1 MASRTTNP
9 PAKDPLERIP
19 EANKVPGLPY
29 VFTDTGLELP
39 VLDITHPLFEAS
51 IDEKSLADQR
61 AQSPATAAAIR
72 AMPEAQRKMITEHS
86 YIWGTHFSDK
96 SDTSTLSGM
105 GTYMLKLGPRL
116 LGGGKE
122 RDIDRRATMG
132 VSGIAARMRLR
143 DLCRLQTDILCPL
156 LAAHPSER
164 LCLINIGG
172 GAASDTF
179 NSLRLVRRRDL
190 SLLLNRRIEI
200 HLLEV
205 DTIGPHFAE
214 KCLAALQEAGG
225 DFENLDLDFRFH
237 HVSWA
242 DETAWEGILKDRD
255 RDIVFGSSEGGLFEY
270 GRDEDIRRILK
281 ILAESPSLSAGLAGS
296 CLMNR
301 ETIDPTITALADMS
315 GSALRF
321 LGRAG
326 LEDIF
331 ALTSWSV
338 DWFGKTSN
346 PVYLLFSL
354 RRR

>member
-1 MASRTTNP
+1 MADRTTNP
-9 PAKDPLERIP
+9 PAKDPLERVP

-39 VLDITHPLFEAS
+39 VLDITHPFFEAS

-72 AMPEAQRKMITEHS
+72 AMPEAQRKMLTEHS

-122 RDIDRRATMG
+122 RETDRRATMG

-143 DLCRLQTDILCPL
+143 DLCRLQTEILCPL
-156 LAAHPSER
+156 LAAHPGER

-179 NSLRLVRRRDL
+179 NTLRLIRRRDL
-190 SLLLNRRIEI
+190 KLLLNRRIEI
-200 HLLEV
+200 HLLEI

-214 KCLAALQEAGG
+214 KSLDALQEAGG
-225 DFENLDLDFRFH
+225 DFEDLDLDFRFH
-237 HVSWA
+237 HASWA
-242 DETAWEGILKDRD
+242 DETAWEGIMKDRG
-255 RDIVFGSSEGGLFEY
+255 RDIVLGSSEGGLFEY
-270 GRDEDIRRILK
+270 GRDEDIRKVLGIM
-281 ILAESPSLSAGLAGS
+281 AGSPSLSATIAGS
-296 CLMNR
+296 CLLNR
-301 ETIDPTITALADMS
+301 ETIDPTITALAEIS

-326 LEDIF
+326 LGDILE
-331 ALTSWSV
+331 ATLWSA
-338 DWFGKTSN
+338 DWFGKTAS
-346 PVYLLFSL
+346 PVHLLFSL
-354 RRR
+354 RKR